1 VAWFRRAQAPSIVPD
16 LRGDD
21 DPADSPQALDAAITD
36 VVRLVNA
43 SAGRLPLAAV
53 VAARRITDLLAE
65 IVATSEVRPLDVQAV
80 ISVRAAV
87 TDYLP
92 TTVRTFLAVDESL
105 VDAPRGS
112 GRTPRESLL
121 DQLDA
126 LEGGALALLEASQHQ
141 DVDGLMTQGNFLR
154 TKFSRSDLDI

>member
-1 VAWFRRAQAPSIVPD
+1 VAWFRRDPAPSILPNPQ
-16 LRGDD
+16 DD
-21 DPADSPQALDAAITD
+21 DPADSPEGLGAAIRE

-53 VAARRITDLLAE
+53 VAARRITDVLAE
-65 IVATSEVRPLDVQAV
+65 VVATSEVRPLDIHAV
-80 ISVRAAV
+80 LSVRATA

-105 VDAPRGS
+105 VDVPLPT
-112 GRTPRESLL
+112 GRTPSEALME
-121 DQLDA
+121 QLDA
-126 LEGGALALLEASQHQ
+126 LEGAALAVLQASQRQ

-154 TKFSRSDLDI
+154 TKFSRSDLEV